1 MKRIFA
7 LLTTA
12 FAIVLFSGAAYAQEK
27 PSKEVEKKVIIIK
40 KQGDVPGM
48 EIKADTIIF
57 EDNNNSNDIA
67 AMELAPRIVRGFR
80 LDNPYP
86 YFFGRT
92 FLGVSTKE
100 NKKGAEV
107 VDVTKKSPAEKAGI
121 EKGDIITKVGDKVI
135 NNPQELSEAIRSYKP
150 DDKVDITVLRG
161 NKTKKLT
168 AELLKWNDIT
178 AIIRDSLFSQNY
190 DHLNDLS
197 FSYPR
202 QFNYKNSV
210 PGFYFRSM
218 KRSPSIG
225 LQVQD
230 TEDESGVK
238 VLKVTP
244 NGAAEKAGVKVGDII
259 TAINDDKVTDVNSTL
274 DEMRKADNDEYTLAI
289 TRDGKPLSIKVKI
302 PKVLKK
308 AEL

>member
-1 MKRIFA
+1 MKSIIA

-12 FAIVLFSGAAYAQEK
+12 IAITLFSDAAYAQEK
-27 PSKEVEKKVIIIK
+27 PRKEIEKKVIIIK

-57 EDNNNSNDIA
+57 EDNKNSDGIT
-67 AMELAPRIVRGFR
+67 AMGLAPRIVRGYK

-86 YFFGRT
+86 YFFDCT

-121 EKGDIITKVGDKVI
+121 EKGDIITKVGTTSI

-168 AELLKWNDIT
+168 AELSKWNDIT
-178 AIIRDSLFSQNY
+178 AIIRDSLFRQNF
-190 DHLNDLS
+190 DHFSDLS
-197 FSYPR
+197 SSYPR
-202 QFNYKNSV
+202 QFNYETTV

-238 VLKVTP
+238 VLKVEP
-244 NGAAEKAGVKVGDII
+244 NGAAEKAGVKAGDLI
-259 TAINDDKVTDVNSTL
+259 TAINSDKVTDVSSTL
-274 DEMRKADNDEYTLAI
+274 DEMRKNTNNEYILEI
-289 TRDGKPLSIKVKI
+289 VRDGKPITIKVKV
-302 PKVLKK
+302 PKKLRK
-308 AEL
+308 ADL